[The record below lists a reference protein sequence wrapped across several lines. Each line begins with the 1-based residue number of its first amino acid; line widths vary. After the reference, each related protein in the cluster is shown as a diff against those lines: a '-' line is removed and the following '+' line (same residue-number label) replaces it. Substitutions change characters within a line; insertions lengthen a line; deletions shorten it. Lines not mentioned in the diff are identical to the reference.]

1 MVVSGV
7 VLEPGRELEPRE
19 ESAEP
24 VQALTRAAESM
35 AQVSAEV
42 EVMRMILCSRRAW
55 WRGKRFTRCRE
66 VLGGRNYDLPMAKNK
81 TARQKLAVF
90 GQSGSGK
97 TVLMSSFYG
106 PTQEPELMDKS
117 IYEVLTDK
125 SETGRVLHQNYLK
138 MKEDNQTPVQN
149 RFVDTMVKFRIF
161 PRGES
166 SKEQMELEWHDYPG
180 EWFETDPATEEEK
193 DERTQTFKSLVS
205 SDVALFLVDGSKLRA
220 NRDEEERY
228 LKALFTNFRRTL
240 ESQREGIIG
249 DGPKLEQFPRIWM
262 IGLSKADLLPELDV
276 FAFRDLIVK
285 KAQGE
290 ISELARTLKKFIQMD
305 ENFSLGEEFVLL
317 SSAKFGETNIDVTKR
332 TGLDLILPLAAF
344 HPMEKFTRWDKYGKI
359 PQTITDKLK
368 AFNQQQFVQVGIQN
382 VLQRVPKI
390 KDSKRAESLL
400 PFLVILTQSAVSEI
414 IKIRDKALE
423 KDQFLRALYSE
434 FAVSLSNA
442 EKDRKLKRS
451 RN

>member
-1 MVVSGV
+1 
-7 VLEPGRELEPRE
+7 
-19 ESAEP
+19 
-24 VQALTRAAESM
+24 
-35 AQVSAEV
+35 
-42 EVMRMILCSRRAW
+42 
-55 WRGKRFTRCRE
+55 
-66 VLGGRNYDLPMAKNK
+66 
-81 TARQKLAVF
+81 
-90 GQSGSGK
+90 
-97 TVLMSSFYG
+97 
-106 PTQEPELMDKS
+106 
-117 IYEVLTDK
+117 
-125 SETGRVLHQNYLK
+125 
-138 MKEDNQTPVQN
+138 
-149 RFVDTMVKFRIF
+149 
-161 PRGES
+161 
-166 SKEQMELEWHDYPG
+166 
-180 EWFETDPATEEEK
+180 
-193 DERTQTFKSLVS
+193 
-205 SDVALFLVDGSKLRA
+205 
-220 NRDEEERY
+220 
-228 LKALFTNFRRTL
+228 
-240 ESQREGIIG
+240 
-249 DGPKLEQFPRIWM
+249 M